1 MKHSLF
7 IVLFALLFSCSEDPV
22 ARPNGHMRIGLPAQN
37 AYTELPFEA
46 PFKLQINAEAKAIKK
61 DVLSDTN
68 ADEFWVNGYFN
79 AYQFTLIY
87 ALDFKSERFVGDFF
101 ILF

>member
-7 IVLFALLFSCSEDPV
+7 IVLFALLSSCSVDPV

-46 PFKLQINAEAKAIKK
+46 PFKLQINAEAKALKRTSCLIQMQM
-61 DVLSDTN
+61 S
-68 ADEFWVNGYFN
+68 FGW
-79 AYQFTLIY
+79 TL
-87 ALDFKSERFVGDFF
+87 L
-101 ILF
+101 ILQS

>member
-37 AYTELPFEA
+37 AYSELPFEA
-46 PFKLQINAEAKAIKK
+46 PLN
-61 DVLSDTN
+61 
-68 ADEFWVNGYFN
+68 
-79 AYQFTLIY
+79 
-87 ALDFKSERFVGDFF
+87 FKSTLKLRRLKRTSCLIQMQMSFGWTLL
-101 ILF
+101 ILQS